1 MPVNAAAP
9 SMAEYSAADLDVCPI
24 GRKKSQLTKFAEYSM
39 SDGFVG
45 GLSRGYP
52 AAELSRVRE
61 PWSFLV

>member
-1 MPVNAAAP
+1 
-9 SMAEYSAADLDVCPI
+9 MAEYSAADLDVCPI